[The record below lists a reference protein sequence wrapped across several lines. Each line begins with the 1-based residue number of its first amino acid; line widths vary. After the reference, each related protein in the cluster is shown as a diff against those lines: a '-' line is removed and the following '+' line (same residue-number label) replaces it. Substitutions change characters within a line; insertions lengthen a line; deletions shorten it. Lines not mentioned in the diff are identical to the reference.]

1 MAYIGRDV
9 QYGTL
14 EKQDLVADGSQTVFT
29 LNYGVATA
37 ASLLVSVGGVIQEP
51 DTAYTVSGTQLT
63 FTAAP
68 DANDNI
74 YVVFL
79 GKELMDMTKKEIYFQ
94 TATGDGSNVNPIT
107 LTNSAENAHE
117 LMVMLNGVTQVPETD
132 YTVDGTTLT
141 FTTAP
146 ANGVN
151 ILVYHLGYSV
161 ALSPASQ
168 LPAAGTTG
176 NVLTSDG
183 TNWSS
188 QAVPAG
194 GVDGITTSAAGT
206 AITLNADNSVNMG
219 NQPYFLATM
228 SAHMETGDIA
238 ENQYVPIKYDTI
250 TDSQGSG
257 YNTTNYTYTVPVTGK
272 YLFSGCI
279 EWDIYANTQHAHA
292 WLYTSNRNY
301 TVSRLEP
308 IHANMHRWVHGW
320 GITVDMDAGDTATM
334 KIYCNNCANA
344 YRWLYNTYNFWSG
357 ILVA

>member
-151 ILVYHLGYSV
+151 VLVYHLGYSV

-194 GVDGITTSAAGT
+194 GVNGITTSAAGT
-206 AITLNADNSVNMG
+206 AITLNADNSVNMS
-219 NQPYFLATM
+219 NQPYFLAKM
-228 SAHMETGDIA
+228 STLVTLPSDGWTDL
-238 ENQYVPIKYDTI
+238 PFDTLV
-250 TDSQGSG
+250 DSQGTG
-257 YNTTNYTYTVPVTGK
+257 YNTGTGVYTAPVTGK
-272 YLFSGCI
+272 YLFTGCL
-279 EWDIYANTQHAHA
+279 EWDIYTGCQHAH
-292 WLYTSNRNY
+292 LHLDTSNQVYQLFRVQPNQ
-301 TVSRLEP
+301 
-308 IHANMHRWVHGW
+308 ANMHRWSISWGMSVH
-320 GITVDMDAGDTATM
+320 MDAGDTAKM
-334 KIYCNNCANA
+334 KVYVQNA
-344 YRWLYNTYNFWSG
+344 SGNKWVYNGQTFWTG
-357 ILVA
+357 QLVA

>member
-68 DANDNI
+68 DSNDNI

-79 GKELMDMTKKEIYFQ
+79 GKELMDMTKKEIYFH

-151 ILVYHLGYSV
+151 VLVYHLAYSV

-168 LPAAGTTG
+168 LPAAGTT
-176 NVLTSDG
+176 
-183 TNWSS
+183 
-188 QAVPAG
+188 
-194 GVDGITTSAAGT
+194 
-206 AITLNADNSVNMG
+206 
-219 NQPYFLATM
+219 
-228 SAHMETGDIA
+228 
-238 ENQYVPIKYDTI
+238 
-250 TDSQGSG
+250 
-257 YNTTNYTYTVPVTGK
+257 
-272 YLFSGCI
+272 
-279 EWDIYANTQHAHA
+279 
-292 WLYTSNRNY
+292 
-301 TVSRLEP
+301 
-308 IHANMHRWVHGW
+308 
-320 GITVDMDAGDTATM
+320 
-334 KIYCNNCANA
+334 
-344 YRWLYNTYNFWSG
+344 
-357 ILVA
+357 